1 MIRVLELKDY
11 ESAKK
16 LVYQVHQLHLKNRPD
31 IYIDGNPLP
40 MEYFEKIIIDKNSL
54 NYVYEEDGEIVGILT
69 SSKQTS
75 RPLQILNS
83 RIVYFIDD
91 IVVDN
96 NQRRKGI
103 GKKLFNHL
111 LDKAKQD
118 NVDAIELNVWSFNES
133 AIKFYESLGM
143 TVKNMKMEYIFN
155 KDIDI
160 KKSELIITN
169 KVK

>member
-1 MIRVLELKDY
+1 MIRILELKDY
-11 ESAKK
+11 ESVKK
-16 LVYQVHQLHLKNRPD
+16 LVYQVHELHLKNRPD

-40 MEYFEKIIIDKNSL
+40 IEYFEKIINDKNSL

-69 SSKQTS
+69 ASKQTS
-75 RPLQILNS
+75 RPLQIAKS

-91 IVVDN
+91 IVVDSN
-96 NQRRKGI
+96 HRKKGI
-103 GKKLFNHL
+103 GKKLFNYL
-111 LDKAKQD
+111 LEQAKQD
-118 NVDAIELNVWSFNES
+118 NVDAIELNVWSFNEN

-169 KVK
+169 KVR

>member
-11 ESAKK
+11 ESVKK
-16 LVYQVHQLHLKNRPD
+16 LVYQVHQLHLNSRPD

-40 MEYFEKIIIDKNSL
+40 MEYFEKIINDKDSL
-54 NYVYEEDGEIVGILT
+54 NYVYEDNGEIVGIIT
-69 SSKQTS
+69 ASKQTS

-103 GKKLFNHL
+103 GKKLFNYL
-111 LDKAKQD
+111 L
-118 NVDAIELNVWSFNES
+118 
-133 AIKFYESLGM
+133 
-143 TVKNMKMEYIFN
+143 VK
-155 KDIDI
+155 
-160 KKSELIITN
+160 
-169 KVK
+169 KVLF

>member
-11 ESAKK
+11 ESVKK

-40 MEYFEKIIIDKNSL
+40 IEYFEKIINDKNSL
-54 NYVYEEDGEIVGILT
+54 NYVYEDNGEIVGILT

-91 IVVDN
+91 IVVDSN
-96 NQRRKGI
+96 HRKKGI

-111 LDKAKQD
+111 LDQAKQD

-160 KKSELIITN
+160 KKSELIITS